1 MKLSTIIKSFLRTK
15 ELFGQQSRYMR
26 LEGYELFSTG
36 TGVLIRTSSDN

>member
-1 MKLSTIIKSFLRTK
+1 MKLQTLIKSFLQTQ

-26 LEGYELFSTG
+26 LEGYEVYSVG